1 MTTDEFDFPSRSGG
15 SVGRVLAWGLLAAAI
30 VVSTFIAAKAWKE
43 VKTRT
48 IRTIEVTGSAK
59 RRITSDLIE
68 WSATVTTTGNDQAG
82 AYRQLKDHVTQ
93 VMTYLKQ
100 QGVTEKEIRPSA
112 VTAAPVMETVT
123 TGSGENRTERV
134 VQRGFQTSQQ
144 ITVQSQQVDKVE
156 RVSREVTSLLEAAVA
171 VTSQPPA
178 YYYTKLG
185 EIKVQM
191 LAEAAKDARIRA
203 EQILQSAGSA
213 KLGKLRKGD
222 MGIINVNPPNSSA
235 TSWEGN
241 NDTSS
246 LEKDMI
252 TVVHCEF
259 DVN

>member
-1 MTTDEFDFPSRSGG
+1 MDEYDYPSRSTG
-15 SVGRVLAWGLLAAAI
+15 SIGRVVAWGLLAAAI
-30 VVSTFIAAKAWKE
+30 VASTFIAARAWKE

-68 WSATVTTTGNDQAG
+68 WGATVTTRGDDQAG
-82 AYRQLKDHVTQ
+82 AYRQLKAQVAQ
-93 VMTYLKQ
+93 VMAYLKQ
-100 QGVTEKEIRPSA
+100 QGVTEKEIRASA
-112 VTAAPVMETVT
+112 VSANPVLETVT

-134 VQRGFQTSQQ
+134 VQHGFQTSQF
-144 ITVQSQQVDKVE
+144 ISVQSQQVEKVE
-156 RVSREVTSLLEAAVA
+156 RVSREVTSLLEAG
-171 VTSQPPA
+171 VTVISQPPS

-191 LAEAAKDARIRA
+191 LAEAAKDARTRA
-203 EQILQSAGSA
+203 EQMLISAGKA
-213 KLGKLRKGD
+213 TLGKLRKSD
-222 MGIINVNPPNSSA
+222 MGVININPPNSTA

-241 NDTSS
+241 NDTTS

-252 TVVHCEF
+252 TIVHCEF

>member
-1 MTTDEFDFPSRSGG
+1 MTTDEFDFPSRGNG
-15 SVGRVLAWGLLAAAI
+15 SVGRVLAWGLLAAGI

-48 IRTIEVTGSAK
+48 IRTIEVTGAAK

-68 WSATVTTTGNDQAG
+68 WSATVTTTGSDQAG
-82 AYRQLKDHVTQ
+82 AYRQLKDQVTQ

-100 QGVTEKEIRPSA
+100 QGVTEKELRPSA

-123 TGSGENRTERV
+123 TGSGENRTEKV

-156 RVSREVTSLLEAAVA
+156 RVSREVTSLLEAGVA

-191 LAEAAKDARIRA
+191 LAEAAKDARVRA

-222 MGIINVNPPNSSA
+222 MGIINVNPPNSTA

>member
-1 MTTDEFDFPSRSGG
+1 MSTDEFDFPSRGGG
-15 SVGRVLAWGLLAAAI
+15 SVGRVLAWGLLAAGI

-48 IRTIEVTGSAK
+48 VRTIEVTGAAK

-68 WSATVTTTGNDQAG
+68 WSARVTARGDDQAG
-82 AYRQLKDHVTQ
+82 AYRQLKDQ
-93 VMTYLKQ
+93 VEKVLAYLKQ
-100 QGVTEKEIRPSA
+100 QGVTEKELRPSA
-112 VTAAPVMETVT
+112 VTIEPVMETIT
-123 TGSGENRTERV
+123 TGTGETRTQKV
-134 VQRGFQTSQQ
+134 VQHGFQTWQE
-144 ITVQSQQVDKVE
+144 ITVQSHQVDKVE
-156 RVSREVTSLLEAAVA
+156 RVSREVTTLLEAGVA

-191 LAEAAKDARIRA
+191 LAEAAKDARMRA
-203 EQILQSAGSA
+203 EQILHSAGSA
-213 KLGKLRKGD
+213 ALGKLRKGD
-222 MGIINVNPPNSSA
+222 MGIINVNPPNSTA